1 MPSFS
6 PHETRG
12 LIYCLQKVHSFSGPN
27 PRFAVRIEGEEYMK
41 EITSASARRLYRFLS
56 ACGGNWRN
64 TIHIAAQGSHTGWLM
79 AADQDG
85 KPVVMAVDAFQ
96 KLTQEQIDPA
106 ECRGYLTESAFG
118 DIFARYLLWQIP
130 DAGGSPADALSLLS
144 SSF

>member
-1 MPSFS
+1 M
-6 PHETRG
+6 T
-12 LIYCLQKVHSFSGPN
+12 
-27 PRFAVRIEGEEYMK
+27 
-41 EITSASARRLYRFLS
+41 TSDVCALCSFLS
-56 ACGGNWRN
+56 CCGGNWRN
-64 TIHIAAQGSHTGWLM
+64 TIHIAAQGGHAGWLM

-130 DAGGSPADALSLLS
+130 DAGGPPADALSLLS

>member
-1 MPSFS
+1 
-6 PHETRG
+6 
-12 LIYCLQKVHSFSGPN
+12 
-27 PRFAVRIEGEEYMK
+27 MK

-64 TIHIAAQGSHTGWLM
+64 TIHIAAQGGHTGWLM

-106 ECRGYLTESAFG
+106 ECRGCLTESDFG